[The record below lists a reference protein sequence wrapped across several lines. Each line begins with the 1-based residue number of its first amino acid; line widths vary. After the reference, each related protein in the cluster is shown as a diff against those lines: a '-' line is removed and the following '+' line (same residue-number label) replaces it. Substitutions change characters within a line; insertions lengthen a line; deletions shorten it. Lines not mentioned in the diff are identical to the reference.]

1 MAEKIKAILF
11 DMDGTVLDSEGIFSD
26 AQIELL
32 KEYNIKSNH
41 SELEEF
47 KGMSHYIFYPSFMK
61 KFNIVEDIDIIRFK
75 LRNHLHNIM
84 ETKLKYIKGFENF
97 YISIIRGSNLKT
109 GLVTNT
115 TRTTFKK
122 IQQFINID
130 YYFSFVITITEA
142 IEPKPSPKPYLQA
155 MNHFSIKPSE
165 TLIIEDSK
173 TGLISAVD
181 SGAQVI
187 GLTTSLLPN
196 QIKKISSKIV
206 VVDSYSEIKKIVNFK
221 H

>member
-97 YISIIRGSNLKT
+97 YISIIKDSNLKT

-122 IQQFINID
+122 IQQFI
-130 YYFSFVITITEA
+130 
-142 IEPKPSPKPYLQA
+142 
-155 MNHFSIKPSE
+155 
-165 TLIIEDSK
+165 
-173 TGLISAVD
+173 
-181 SGAQVI
+181 
-187 GLTTSLLPN
+187 
-196 QIKKISSKIV
+196 KK
-206 VVDSYSEIKKIVNFK
+206 
-221 H
+221 